1 MAGEIENILISQKRE
16 KGKKV
21 VSWYVQTQELL
32 DHSLRLL
39 PSTTWTTT
47 NTPWVPAR
55 YMQATE
61 HLHGAG
67 PALRVERGK
76 SRDKRA
82 KDTGLRLGVI
92 TQS

>member
-32 DHSLRLL
+32 DHSLRPL
-39 PSTTWTTT
+39 PSTTWTKS
-47 NTPWVPAR
+47 NTPWVPSR

-67 PALRVERGK
+67 PALRVEEVQG
-76 SRDKRA
+76 
-82 KDTGLRLGVI
+82 
-92 TQS
+92 